1 MGSGCLRH
9 IFYISNRLLPKIPI
23 ILYILFNNFSPGK
36 LILRKIRLDAVF
48 GPIFKNFYLFTE
60 HVFLW
65 IEFPVIVTVLLLA
78 ALIVAVGSYV
88 EGLDLWIFLDLNIVW
103 CYDVFCDIII
113 EVGLVSVGEIRVVD
127 SFRELVVSGEG
138 FC

>member
-23 ILYILFNNFSPGK
+23 ILYILFNNFRPGE
-36 LILRKIRLDAVF
+36 LILRKIRLNTVLR
-48 GPIFKNFYLFTE
+48 PIFKNFYLFTE

-65 IEFPVIVTVLLLA
+65 IEFPVIVTVLLLST
-78 ALIVAVGSYV
+78 LIVTMGSYV
-88 EGLDLWIFLDLNIVW
+88 EGLDLWIFLDLNIIW
-103 CYDVFCDIII
+103 CYDVLCNVII
-113 EVGLVSVGEIRVVD
+113 EVGFVSVSEIGVVD
-127 SFRELVVSGEG
+127 SFRELVVPGEG

>member
-36 LILRKIRLDAVF
+36 LILRKIRLDAVLRS
-48 GPIFKNFYLFTE
+48 IFKYFYLFTE